1 MYLHKAKI
9 SNLILNELKEK
20 MNTQCVRV
28 GFIDGESFPLKD
40 EDGTKWVATKAKA
53 FVAPK
58 LLMSVLV
65 RFFEEATIHL
75 GFSFQQRKH
84 SQQVK

>member
-1 MYLHKAKI
+1 MMYLHKAKI

-28 GFIDGESFPLKD
+28 GESFPLKD

-53 FVAPK
+53 FCRAKTFDVSLGA
-58 LLMSVLV
+58 
-65 RFFEEATIHL
+65 FFEEATIH
-75 GFSFQQRKH
+75 SFQQRKH